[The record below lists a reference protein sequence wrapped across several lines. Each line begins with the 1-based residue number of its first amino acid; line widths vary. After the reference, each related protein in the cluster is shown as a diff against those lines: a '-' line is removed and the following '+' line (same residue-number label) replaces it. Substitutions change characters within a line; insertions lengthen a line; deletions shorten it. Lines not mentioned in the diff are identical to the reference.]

1 MAGFDDILKSAQWHQ
16 SIQKSMGISSQLS
29 EMFKVQDSIAKNL
42 SGLSMASEIAKN
54 MQIHQKMFENPTL
67 SAIQQMSKSLN
78 LQTKFAIPQSTLDA
92 LASINRQHE
101 ELFGGLRAIT
111 EAFKVQSPA
120 IAQINNLNF
129 ALSGISG
136 QIAAIAAQQK
146 NWAIIDDYDEVTEQA
161 IEFSESLT
169 DEITEEQQRQFQILL
184 SLIIAFFNKHKT
196 LGKVSF
202 RVINIFLIIAGIHQ
216 YYDFLKDKPEL
227 ATKAEVNQINIKQ
240 DSISHFIQIL
250 SEQLKQTK
258 DYRITNRECEVK
270 LKPKN
275 KTLAVSKLPKDFEIV
290 VLQVN
295 HKWVLVSFFD
305 PKDNLPQTGW
315 IMKKYLNKPK

>member
-1 MAGFDDILKSAQWHQ
+1 MAGFDDILKKSAQWQQ
-16 SIQKSMGISSQLS
+16 SIQKSLGISSQLF
-29 EMFKVQDSIAKNL
+29 EMFKVQESIVKNL
-42 SGLSMASEIAKN
+42 SGLSMASEIAKS
-54 MQIHQKMFENPTL
+54 MQKHQKMLENPAL
-67 SAIQQMSKSLN
+67 SAIEEMSKSLN
-78 LQTKFAIPQSTLDA
+78 FQTKFAIPQSTLDA

-101 ELFGGLRAIT
+101 QLFGELRAMT
-111 EAFKVQSPA
+111 EALKVQSPA

-146 NWAIIDDYDEVTEQA
+146 NWAIIDDYEEVTEQA

-169 DEITEEQQRQFQILL
+169 EKITEEQKRQFQILL
-184 SLIIAFFNKHKT
+184 TLVSAFVKKYGVQALLIID
-196 LGKVSF
+196 
-202 RVINIFLIIAGIHQ
+202 IILRFAGLHQ
-216 YYDFLKDKPEL
+216 YYDFLQQKPEL
-227 ATKAEVNQINIKQ
+227 PTKQEVNQIAIKQ
-240 DSISHFIQIL
+240 DSIIQFIGAVN
-250 SEQLKQTK
+250 EQLKNARE
-258 DYRITNRECEVK
+258 YRITNRECEVK

-275 KTLAVSKLPKDFEIV
+275 KTLAVSKLPKDFELV

-305 PKDNLPQTGW
+305 PQDNLPQTGW

>member
-16 SIQKSMGISSQLS
+16 GFQKSLGISSQLS

-101 ELFGGLRAIT
+101 QLFGGLRTMA
-111 EAFKVQSPA
+111 EALKVQSPA

-136 QIAAIAAQQK
+136 QIAAIAAQQR
-146 NWAIIDDYDEVTEQA
+146 NWAIIDDYEEVTEQA
-161 IEFSESLT
+161 IEFSESIT
-169 DEITEEQQRQFQILL
+169 EEITEEQKRQFQILL
-184 SLIIAFFNKHKT
+184 TLVSAFVKKYGVQGLLIID
-196 LGKVSF
+196 
-202 RVINIFLIIAGIHQ
+202 IILRFAGLHQ
-216 YYDFLKDKPEL
+216 YYDFLQQKPEL
-227 ATKAEVNQINIKQ
+227 PTKQEVNQIAIKQ
-240 DSISHFIQIL
+240 DSIIQFIGAVN
-250 SEQLKQTK
+250 EQLKNERQ
-258 DYRITNRECEVK
+258 YRITNRECVVK

-275 KTLAVSKLPKDFEIV
+275 KTLTVSKLPKDFELV

>member
-1 MAGFDDILKSAQWHQ
+1 MAGFDNILKSVQW
-16 SIQKSMGISSQLS
+16 QKSLGISTQLS
-29 EMFKVQDSIAKNL
+29 EMFKVQDS
-42 SGLSMASEIAKN
+42 MASEMAKS
-54 MQIHQKMFENPTL
+54 MQKHQKMFENPTL
-67 SAIQQMSKSLN
+67 SAIQEMSKSLN
-78 LQTKFAIPQSTLDA
+78 LQTKFSIPQSTLGV

-101 ELFGGLRAIT
+101 QLFGRLRAMT
-111 EAFKVQSPA
+111 EALKVQSPV
-120 IAQINNLNF
+120 IAQINNLNYT
-129 ALSGISG
+129 LSSISG

-146 NWAIIDDYDEVTEQA
+146 NWAIIDDYEEVTEQA
-161 IEFSESLT
+161 IAFSENLT
-169 DEITEEQQRQFQILL
+169 EEITEEQQRQFQILL
-184 SLIIAFFNKHKT
+184 SLIVAFFNKHKS

-216 YYDFLKDKPEL
+216 YYDFLKEKPEL
-227 ATKAEVNQINIKQ
+227 ATKAEVNQIAIKQ
-240 DSISHFIQIL
+240 DSIIQFIGAVN
-250 SEQLKQTK
+250 EQLKNVK
-258 DYRITNRECEVK
+258 EYRITNRECEVK

-275 KTLAVSKLPKDFEIV
+275 KTLTVSKLTKDFELV

>member
-1 MAGFDDILKSAQWHQ
+1 MAGMDDFLKLAERHQ
-16 SIQKSMGISSQLS
+16 SIQLSPSFISQLS
-29 EMFKVQDSIAKNL
+29 EMMKARASITKSL
-42 SGLSMASEIAKN
+42 SGVNMITELAKSI
-54 MQIHQKMFENPTL
+54 QQHRKMFENPAL
-67 SAIQQMSKSLN
+67 SAIQAITNNLSL
-78 LQTKFAIPQSTLDA
+78 QAKFAIPQTTLDA
-92 LASINRQHE
+92 IKSINRQHE
-101 ELFGGLRAIT
+101 QLLVGIRAMT
-111 EAFKVQSPA
+111 EALKIQTPVL
-120 IAQINNLNF
+120 AQINNLSF

-136 QIAAIAAQQK
+136 QIAAIAAQQR
-146 NWAIIDDYDEVTEQA
+146 NWSIIDDFEEVTEQA

-169 DEITEEQQRQFQILL
+169 DEITEEQQIQFKILL

-196 LGKVSF
+196 LGKVSI

-216 YYDFLKDKPEL
+216 YYDFLKEKPEL

-258 DYRITNRECEVK
+258 DYRITNRICEVK
-270 LKPKN
+270 LKPKT
-275 KTLAVSKLPKDFEIV
+275 KTLTVSKLPKDIELI

-295 HKWVLVSFFD
+295 HKWVLVSYFD

-315 IMKKYLNKPK
+315 IMKKYLDKP

>member
-1 MAGFDDILKSAQWHQ
+1 MAGFDDIFKSAQWHQ
-16 SIQKSMGISSQLS
+16 SIQRSFGLSSQIS
-29 EMFKVQDSIAKNL
+29 EMLKAQESITKSL
-42 SGLSMASEIAKN
+42 SGVNMMTEIAKS
-54 MQIHQKMFENPTL
+54 MQHQKMFASPTM
-67 SAIQQMSKSLN
+67 SAIEAMSKSIS

-101 ELFGGLRAIT
+101 QLFGGLRAMT
-111 EAFKVQSPA
+111 EALKVQSPA

-136 QIAAIAAQQK
+136 QIAAIAAQQR
-146 NWAIIDDYDEVTEQA
+146 NWAIIDDYEEVTEQA
-161 IEFSESLT
+161 IEFSESIT
-169 DEITEEQQRQFQILL
+169 EEITEEQKRQFQILL
-184 SLIIAFFNKHKT
+184 TLVSAFVKKYGVQGLLIID
-196 LGKVSF
+196 
-202 RVINIFLIIAGIHQ
+202 IILRFAGLHQ
-216 YYDFLKDKPEL
+216 YYDFLQQKPEL
-227 ATKAEVNQINIKQ
+227 PTKQEVNQIAIKQ
-240 DSISHFIQIL
+240 DSIIQFIGAVN
-250 SEQLKQTK
+250 EQLKNAK
-258 DYRITNRECEVK
+258 EYRITNRECEVK

-275 KTLAVSKLPKDFEIV
+275 KTLTVSKLPKDFELV

>member
-16 SIQKSMGISSQLS
+16 SIQKSLGISSQLS
-29 EMFKVQDSIAKNL
+29 EMFKLQDSIAKNL

-92 LASINRQHE
+92 IASINRQHE
-101 ELFGGLRAIT
+101 QLFGGLRAMT
-111 EAFKVQSPA
+111 EVLKVQSPA

-136 QIAAIAAQQK
+136 RIAAIAAQHK
-146 NWAIIDDYDEVTEQA
+146 NWAIIDDYEEVTEQA
-161 IEFSESLT
+161 IEFSESIT
-169 DEITEEQQRQFQILL
+169 EEITEEQKRQFQILL
-184 SLIIAFFNKHKT
+184 TLVSAFVKKYGVQGLLIID
-196 LGKVSF
+196 
-202 RVINIFLIIAGIHQ
+202 IILRFAGLHQ
-216 YYDFLKDKPEL
+216 YYDFLQQKSEL
-227 ATKAEVNQINIKQ
+227 PTKQEVNQIAIKQ
-240 DSISHFIQIL
+240 DSIIQFIGAVN
-250 SEQLKQTK
+250 EQLKSVK
-258 DYRITNRECEVK
+258 EYRITNRKCEVK
-270 LKPKN
+270 LKPKH
-275 KTLAVSKLPKDFEIV
+275 KTLTVSKLPKDFELV

-295 HKWVLVSFFD
+295 QKWVLVSFFD